1 MKEIYILAKPEEV
14 SKVENI
20 INDELKEIANIKI
33 VTDINEIPEEHRKNL
48 EIVSLDEQRNNKQ
61 SNAGFNTMVY
71 HRMPVSIPTIEE
83 LTQGAKTEFQ
93 KLSSFDRKEKNQA
106 RKKLEHQALKYHNR
120 HYKK

>member
-33 VTDINEIPEEHRKNL
+33 ITDINEISKEHRKNL
-48 EIVSLDEQRNNKQ
+48 EIINLDEQKNNKQ
-61 SNAGFNTMVY
+61 SDIDFNTLTY
-71 HRMPVSIPTIEE
+71 HNIPASIPTIEE
-83 LTQGAKTEFQ
+83 LTQGTKTEFQ

-106 RKKLEHQALKYHNR
+106 RKKLEHQALKYQNR

>member
-33 VTDINEIPEEHRKNL
+33 VTDINEIPEEYRENL

-61 SNAGFNTMVY
+61 SNTDFNTLTY

>member
-33 VTDINEIPEEHRKNL
+33 ITDINEIPEEHRKNL
-48 EIVSLDEQRNNKQ
+48 EIVTLDEQKNSKQ
-61 SNAGFNTMVY
+61 SNADFNTMVY

-106 RKKLEHQALKYHNR
+106 RKKLEYQALKYHNR

>member
-20 INDELKEIANIKI
+20 INDKLKEIANIKI
-33 VTDINEIPEEHRKNL
+33 ITDINEISEEHRKNL
-48 EIVSLDEQRNNKQ
+48 EIINLDEQKNNKQ
-61 SNAGFNTMVY
+61 SDIDFNTLTY
-71 HRMPVSIPTIEE
+71 HNIPASIPTIEE
-83 LTQGAKTEFQ
+83 LTQGTKTEFQ

-106 RKKLEHQALKYHNR
+106 RKKLEHQALKYQNR

>member
-14 SKVENI
+14 PKVENI
-20 INDELKEIANIKI
+20 INDELKGIANIKI
-33 VTDINEIPEEHRKNL
+33 VTDINEIPEEYRKNL
-48 EIVSLDEQRNNKQ
+48 EIVSLDEQKNSKQ
-61 SNAGFNTMVY
+61 SNADFNTLTY

>member
-33 VTDINEIPEEHRKNL
+33 ITDINEIPEEHRKNL
-48 EIVSLDEQRNNKQ
+48 EILSLDEQKNNKQ
-61 SNAGFNTMVY
+61 SNVDFNILTY
-71 HRMPVSIPTIEE
+71 HKIPASIPTIED
-83 LTQGAKTEFQ
+83 LTQGSKTEFH
-93 KLSSFDRKEKNQA
+93 KLSSFDCKEKNQA
-106 RKKLEHQALKYHNR
+106 RKKLEHQALKYQNR